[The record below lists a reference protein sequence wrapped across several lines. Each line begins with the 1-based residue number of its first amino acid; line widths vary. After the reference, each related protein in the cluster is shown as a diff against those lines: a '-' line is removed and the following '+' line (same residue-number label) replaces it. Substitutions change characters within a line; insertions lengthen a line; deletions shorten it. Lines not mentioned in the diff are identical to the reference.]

1 MSDTNYDVVLAE
13 KCGVEDCPL
22 FVERNEPKGPGVAD
36 FVHLH
41 RGDEADEALEEKHE
55 AQPSGML
62 ATLDVW
68 RRYGPP
74 EMRVRFVD

>member
-1 MSDTNYDVVLAE
+1 M
-13 KCGVEDCPL
+13 
-22 FVERNEPKGPGVAD
+22 
-36 FVHLH
+36 HLH
-41 RGDEADEALEEKHE
+41 RGDEADEALDEKHE
-55 AQPSGML
+55 ARPSGML